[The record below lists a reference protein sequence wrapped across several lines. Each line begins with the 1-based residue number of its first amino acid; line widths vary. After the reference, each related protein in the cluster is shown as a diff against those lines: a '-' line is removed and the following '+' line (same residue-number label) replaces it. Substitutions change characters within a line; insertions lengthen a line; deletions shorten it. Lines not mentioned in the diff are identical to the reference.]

1 MDGDNMLVAGVA
13 ALVAFRFSYEQTD
26 LLRRSVDNQVAYL
39 PAGASFCAAEK
50 SVIDA
55 NR

>member
-1 MDGDNMLVAGVA
+1 LLGGGVT

-26 LLRRSVDNQVAYL
+26 LLGRSVDNHVACL
-39 PAGASFCAAEK
+39 AAGASSHAAEK
-50 SVIDA
+50 RVIDA